1 MELSTEEECGPE
13 QLLKV
18 LRFARTHYEWVVA
31 DLGAG
36 LTPSALRLLGELD
49 TLFVVSTAEVAA
61 LFQARRILG
70 RLVTLGFPQERVRLV
85 LNRLHKQQQVRPGE
99 VEKALGW
106 QIDAVL
112 PNDLERIEEAQGE
125 GRLLSPKSELGK
137 CISELAARTLGQA
150 PEEKPGF
157 WTSVFRASQPRE
169 V

>member
-1 MELSTEEECGPE
+1 M
-13 QLLKV
+13 